1 MMATPLNWHQAVA
14 LCEQRGEP
22 YALVTVLGVTGSVPR
37 EPATK
42 MVITGEH
49 CYDTIGGGHR
59 EHRICLQA
67 RDYFFM
73 EGDTLLESPDV
84 STTSFE

>member
-22 YALVTVLGVTGSVPR
+22 YALITVLGVTGSVPR

-49 CYDTIGGGHR
+49 CYDTIGGGHL
-59 EHRICLQA
+59 EHRICQQ
-67 RDYFFM
+67 RDHYQV
-73 EGDTLLESPDV
+73 LLIAQG
-84 STTSFE
+84 